1 MKTLALLVML
11 ALGAPASLV
20 RADQSH
26 VGPPAPTYAFVNGR
40 WWTGRE
46 YASQTFY
53 SVNGVL
59 SSGPVGVVDETIDL
73 RARWVIPP
81 LAEGHNH
88 WVEPK
93 KAVEYIACYLADGV
107 YYVRDMANIPMVV
120 QQFRDKVNLPNSV
133 DFETAYLGFTGP
145 GAHPVEAVDQFVAFG
160 VLPKE
165 WKPDYDKQ
173 AEFVVRTQ
181 GDVDERFPLLLKMNP
196 SYVKVFVEYS
206 EEYAKRLRDSSTYG
220 NHRGIDPRLLP
231 HLVKLAHAANLK
243 IAAHVY
249 TVEDYRAALAAGVD
263 ELAHMPAGGSEAGY
277 PLKHFKLTRADVE
290 LTKRRGVYVDTTTQD
305 ALSTDSGENIEWKK
319 RLREEVIIPNLKLLK
334 QYGVPLIVG
343 SDEFR
348 HSPLHE
354 IFMLR
359 DTGVFTNAELLNLD
373 VQTTAQAAFPARKV
387 GRLADGY
394 EASFLVLERDPLEN
408 LDNLA
413 SIVLRVKQGRR
424 ITVPD
429 AALHRPS
436 SACVEGAP

>member
-1 MKTLALLVML
+1 MKCALLLIVALSAL
-11 ALGAPASLV
+11 ANFAHAND
-20 RADQSH
+20 RH
-26 VGPPAPTYAFVNGR
+26 IGPPLPTYAFVNGR

-46 YASQTFY
+46 YVSRIFY
-53 SVNGVL
+53 SINGEL
-59 SSGPVGVVDETIDL
+59 SARAPGVVDDVIDL
-73 RARWVIPP
+73 HGGYVIPP

-88 WVEPK
+88 WIEPK
-93 KAVEYIACYLADGV
+93 KIDEYIACYLADGV
-107 YYVRDMANIPMVV
+107 YYVRDMANIPMLV
-120 QQFRDKVNLPNSV
+120 QQFRDKVNLPTSV

-145 GAHPVEAVDQFVAFG
+145 GAHPVEATDQFVAFG

-173 AEFVVRTQ
+173 AAFVVQTDS
-181 GDVDERFPLLLKMNP
+181 DVDERFPLLLKMNP
-196 SYVKVFVEYS
+196 SYVKVFVQYS
-206 EEYAKRLRDSSTYG
+206 EEYAKRLRDPSTYG

-249 TVEDYRAALAAGVD
+249 TVEDYRTALAAGVD
-263 ELAHMPAGGSEAGY
+263 ELAHMPAGGSEPAY
-277 PLKHFKLTRADVE
+277 PLAHFKLTPADVE
-290 LTKRRGVYVDTTTQD
+290 LTKRRGVLVDTTTQD
-305 ALSTDSGENIEWKK
+305 ALSTDNGEDLEWKK
-319 RLREEVIIPNLKLLK
+319 QVRSEVIIPNLKLLK

-343 SDEFR
+343 SDEFS

-373 VQTTAQAAFPARKV
+373 VQTTAQAAFPDRKV

-394 EASFLVLERDPLEN
+394 EASFLVLERDPVEN

-424 ITVPD
+424 LSIPG

-436 SACVEGAP
+436 SACAEGAP

>member
-1 MKTLALLVML
+1 MKCALPLMVALSALASF
-11 ALGAPASLV
+11 AYAN
-20 RADQSH
+20 DSH
-26 VGPPAPTYAFVNGR
+26 TGPPLPTYAFVNGR
-40 WWTGRE
+40 WWTGSE
-46 YASQTFY
+46 YASRTFY
-53 SVNGVL
+53 SVDGVL
-59 SSGPVGVVDETIDL
+59 SSRAPGVVDETIDL
-73 RARWVIPP
+73 HSGLVIPP

-88 WVEPK
+88 WIEPK
-93 KAVEYIACYLADGV
+93 KADEYIACYLADGV
-107 YYVRDMANIPMVV
+107 YYLRDMTNIPLVV
-120 QQFRDKVNLPNSV
+120 QQFRDKVNLPTSV

-145 GAHPVEAVDQFVAFG
+145 GAHPVEAIDQFVAFG

-173 AEFVVRTQ
+173 AVFVVQTDS
-181 GDVDERFPLLLKMNP
+181 DVDERFPLLLKMNP
-196 SYVKVFVEYS
+196 SYVKVFVQYS
-206 EEYAKRLRDSSTYG
+206 EEYSRRLHDPSTYG

-263 ELAHMPAGGSEAGY
+263 ELAHMPAGGSEPSY
-277 PLKHFKLTRADVE
+277 PLKHFKLTPADVE

-305 ALSTDSGENIEWKK
+305 ALSTDSGENLEWKK
-319 RLREEVIIPNLKLLK
+319 RLRNEVIIPNLKLLK

-373 VQTTAQAAFPARKV
+373 VQTTAQAAFPERKV

-413 SIVLRVKQGRR
+413 SIALRVKQGRR
-424 ITVPD
+424 ISVPD

>member
-1 MKTLALLVML
+1 MKCALLVL
-11 ALGAPASLV
+11 AALSASAGLTH
-20 RADQSH
+20 ADDTH
-26 VGPPAPTYAFVNGR
+26 NGPPSPTYAFVNGR
-40 WWTGRE
+40 WWTGTE
-46 YASQTFY
+46 FASRTFY

-59 SSGPVGVVDETIDL
+59 NSHPAGVVDETIDL
-73 RARWVIPP
+73 HGRLVIPP

-88 WVEPK
+88 WIEPK
-93 KAVEYIACYLADGV
+93 KVDEYIACYLAEGV
-107 YYVRDMANIPMVV
+107 YYVRDMTNIPMLV
-120 QQFRDKVNLPNSV
+120 QQFRDRVNLPNSI

-145 GAHPVEAVDQFVAFG
+145 GAHPVEATDQFVAFG

-173 AEFVVRTQ
+173 AAFVVQTE
-181 GDVDERFPLLLKMNP
+181 GDIDERFPLLLKMNP
-196 SYVKVFVEYS
+196 SYVKVFVQYS
-206 EEYAKRLRDSSTYG
+206 EEYTKRLRDPSTYG

-263 ELAHMPAGGSEAGY
+263 ELAHMPAGGSEPAY
-277 PLKHFKLTRADVE
+277 PLEHFKLTAADVE

-305 ALSTDSGENIEWKK
+305 ALSTDNGEDLEWKK
-319 RLREEVIIPNLKLLK
+319 RLRNEVIIPNLKLLK

-373 VQTTAQAAFPARKV
+373 VQTTAQAAFPDRKI
-387 GRLADGY
+387 GRLAEGY
-394 EASFLVLERDPLEN
+394 EANFLVLDRDPLEN
-408 LDNLA
+408 LDNLK

-424 ITVPD
+424 VSIPD

-436 SACVEGAP
+436 LACVEGAP